1 MNVND
6 VAKKTMGRIA
16 KAQEKLDALYAKR
29 DEMTADYNSKMD
41 AINSQIKEQEKEVA
55 TLNTKAQEEKLRA
68 ANRLLAKKG
77 ITADQL
83 LLAIAN
89 GDLYGIQ
96 EIMENGGVA
105 PAVSENVLEEINND
119 NTEAE
124 TENEAEFSADES
136 SFASETS
143 SDAQNAETSAEHDY
157 NNYLG
162 NGSY

>member
-16 KAQEKLDALYAKR
+16 KAQEKLDSLVTKR
-29 DEMTADYNSKMD
+29 DEMIADYENKLSTLN
-41 AINSQIKEQEKEVA
+41 AQIKEQEKELA

-83 LLAIAN
+83 LVAIAN

-105 PAVSENVLEEINND
+105 PAASEDVPEDSIEEVSVD
-119 NTEAE
+119 E
-124 TENEAEFSADES
+124 TETEREYTSDEAPAE
-136 SFASETS
+136 SETQ
-143 SDAQNAETSAEHDY
+143 DEQTNQESAY